1 MNRSSLFDSS
11 YNSFSQ
17 HKVIVSPIDREK
29 GMTYV
34 WKTIIN
40 YSVNEMKKQIEK
52 GTLYSSKWFEKDST
66 ILLPTIAIT
75 ICSLLVFLRK

>member
-40 YSVNEMKKQIEK
+40 YSVNEMKKQIDQ
-52 GTLYSSKWFEKDST
+52 SSFSLLDSI

>member
-40 YSVNEMKKQIEK
+40 YSVNEKKKQINQ
-52 GTLYSSKWFEKDST
+52 SSFSLLDSI

>member
-17 HKVIVSPIDREK
+17 HKVIVSPINREK

-40 YSVNEMKKQIEK
+40 YSVNEMKKQIDQ
-52 GTLYSSKWFEKDST
+52 SSFSLLDST